1 MRNLLERKMERKRKM
16 EREINSKGKDGK
28 RKIVIF
34 VNQTCPICFCDMP

>member
-16 EREINSKGKDGK
+16 EREINSKKKDGK

-34 VNQTCPICFCDMP
+34 TNQICPI